1 MIRSSSP
8 AAFDGRYES
17 WLARSKQNEAATHT
31 LIPRARKSHN
41 TACGRSLITGTII
54 ADRLAVRTPGAVW
67 VVPETQGVHAG
78 SPSPPAMDN
87 NKMIFGS
94 KGMLITDGVNHS
106 SACAQ
111 FVSCCLS
118 LWHRMPFGA
127 STMRSQ
133 YRRSSCSSKNIVVR
147 YDPTPSFRS
156 TVQQHQH
163 SLCTASTVRTAPG
176 HETQVTSKAF

>member
-1 MIRSSSP
+1 MIRSSP
-8 AAFDGRYES
+8 LAAFDGRYES
-17 WLARSKQNEAATHT
+17 WLARSKQKEAATHT
-31 LIPRARKSHN
+31 LIPRARESHN
-41 TACGRSLITGTII
+41 SDCGRNLRTGTSI
-54 ADRLAVRTPGAVW
+54 ADRLSVRPPGAVW

-78 SPSPPAMDN
+78 SRSPPAMDN

-127 STMRSQ
+127 STMRAQ
-133 YRRSSCSSKNIVVR
+133 YGQSSLYVQKRVVR
-147 YDPTPSFRS
+147 YDPTAFF
-156 TVQQHQH
+156 
-163 SLCTASTVRTAPG
+163 VR
-176 HETQVTSKAF
+176 